1 MHFEKLLSRGLDE
14 WWKVSSE
21 TDQRA
26 CHCNANEID
35 TGCHRRLFASIGFD
49 AMGEQPAEPD
59 LPLQFHFSSVFQDQL
74 LLDTTRSRGIAVE
87 LHGELSFA
95 LGC

>member
-1 MHFEKLLSRGLDE
+1 
-14 WWKVSSE
+14 
-21 TDQRA
+21 
-26 CHCNANEID
+26 
-35 TGCHRRLFASIGFD
+35 
-49 AMGEQPAEPD
+49 MGEQPAEPD

-95 LGC
+95 LGRGTQIRRITEHLGKRDLGLNP